1 MKAGQDNAIKV
12 ICTAEDGT
20 QKVYT
25 VIAKRA
31 AAHDGSTEPTEPPT
45 QPTTVPTTQPTEPST
60 APTEPVQPDKTGSS
74 GGIAWWVLLI
84 VGILCL
90 AGGVA
95 GGIFVD
101 KKYLNK
107 K

>member
-1 MKAGQDNAIKV
+1 MKL
-12 ICTAEDGT
+12 C
-20 QKVYT
+20 
-25 VIAKRA
+25 A

-60 APTEPVQPDKTGSS
+60 VPTEPAQPDNGGNS
-74 GGIAWWVLLI
+74 GGIAWWALLI

-101 KKYLNK
+101 RKYLNK